1 MKKIYITDDE
11 VKGCTQEIIRQ
22 CVMTNFIPQLVVGL
36 SRGGLVPAHYSSQ
49 FFDCEFYALNKQEL
63 FPEHVDDVSNI
74 LIVDDIN
81 DTGKTFTDVNNDLSL
96 LGIEVRYAAL
106 LDNASSDFT
115 VDYYGREIDKA
126 KDPCWIVF
134 PWESWWK
141 SL

>member
-1 MKKIYITDDE
+1 MKKIYISDDE

-36 SRGGLVPAHYSSQ
+36 SRGGLVPANYISQ
-49 FFDCEFYALNKQEL
+49 YFDCDFYALNKQEL

-81 DTGKTFTDVNNDLSL
+81 DSGKTFTDVNNDISVF
-96 LGIEVRYAAL
+96 GIQVRYAAL

-141 SL
+141 NV

>member
-36 SRGGLVPAHYSSQ
+36 SRGGLVPANYISQ